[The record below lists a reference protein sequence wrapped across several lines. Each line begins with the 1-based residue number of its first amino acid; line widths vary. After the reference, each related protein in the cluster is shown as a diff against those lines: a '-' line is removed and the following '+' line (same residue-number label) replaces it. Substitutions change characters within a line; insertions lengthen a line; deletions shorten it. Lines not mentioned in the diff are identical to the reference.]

1 MIMRQ
6 YLFTI
11 SLLLLAVS
19 CSGRTPTIPPVSHSA
34 TVQINESYDSLPNY
48 SRIYFQGGRR
58 IAKTEL
64 DRWTIYCRLHVYDP
78 DMGADYV
85 TSVAAGKFEVV
96 NVRNQL
102 EVTENFYSNPDLYAT
117 PATGF
122 SFSRASWDRDW
133 IMDRIPSYYL
143 YRVNMKLTS
152 PDQPDVQSLIC
163 SRKAGTYGNYY
174 PTLGDIRQAL
184 GNVIEIIPSASAGIG
199 SQRGMSPA
207 II

>member
-11 SLLLLAVS
+11 SVLLLTSA

-48 SRIYFQGGRR
+48 SRIYFQGGRQ

-64 DRWTIYCRLHVYDP
+64 DRWTIYCRLHVYNP

-102 EVTENFYSNPDLYAT
+102 EVTENSYSSPDFYAT

-122 SFSRASWDRDW
+122 SITRVSRDSDW

-184 GNVIEIIPSASAGIG
+184 GNVIEIIPLASAAIG
-199 SQRGMSPA
+199 NRGGLSPA

>member
-1 MIMRQ
+1 MRQ
-6 YLFTI
+6 HLFTI
-11 SLLLLAVS
+11 PLLLLTIA
-19 CSGRTPTIPPVSHSA
+19 CSGRTPTVPPVSHSA

-48 SRIYFQGGRR
+48 SRIYFQGGERVV
-58 IAKTEL
+58 KTEL
-64 DRWTIYCRLHVYDP
+64 DRWTIYCRLHIYNP
-78 DMGADYV
+78 DMEADYV

-96 NVRNQL
+96 SVRNQL
-102 EVTENFYSNPDLYAT
+102 DVTDNSYSRPDFYAT
-117 PATGF
+117 PTTGF
-122 SFSRASWDRDW
+122 SFTRVSRDRDW

-174 PTLGDIRQAL
+174 PILGDIRQAL

-199 SQRGMSPA
+199 NRSSLGPA
-207 II
+207 VI

>member
-1 MIMRQ
+1 MTMRQ

-11 SLLLLAVS
+11 SLLLLMAG
-19 CSGRTPTIPPVSHSA
+19 CSGRTPTVPPVSHSA
-34 TVQINESYDSLPNY
+34 TIQINESYDSLPNY
-48 SRIYFQGGRR
+48 SRIYFQGGRQ

-64 DRWTIYCRLHVYDP
+64 DRWTIYCRLHVYNP
-78 DMGADYV
+78 DMEADYV

-96 NVRNQL
+96 SVRNQL
-102 EVTENFYSNPDLYAT
+102 EVTENSYSRPDFYAT
-117 PATGF
+117 PTTGF
-122 SFSRASWDRDW
+122 SFTRVSRDRDW

-174 PTLGDIRQAL
+174 PTLGEIRQAL
-184 GNVIEIIPSASAGIG
+184 GNVIEIIPATSADTGNRIALN
-199 SQRGMSPA
+199 PA
-207 II
+207 LI